1 MAEVLEVNTGICST
15 CNYLVDCPQRLR
27 TENPIWFCENY
38 DDSDGRASANNP
50 GINITIP
57 DEGTHRGNSSP
68 PSAMTA
74 GCHIRRAECGIARNF
89 VSAGEV
95 QTNYSNTW
103 RADFQFAL
111 WRYDPVGARRAESP
125 PSK

>member
-68 PSAMTA
+68 TSST
-74 GCHIRRAECGIARNF
+74 
-89 VSAGEV
+89 
-95 QTNYSNTW
+95 
-103 RADFQFAL
+103 
-111 WRYDPVGARRAESP
+111 PVILGLCVNCTQRDDCRLPHPEGGVWHCEEFR
-125 PSK
+125 

>member
-50 GINITIP
+50 GFNIAIP
-57 DEGTHRGNSSP
+57 DYEVRGENSCLGLSTPVSLGLCVNCAQRDDCRLPHQEGGVWHCEEFS
-68 PSAMTA
+68 
-74 GCHIRRAECGIARNF
+74 
-89 VSAGEV
+89 
-95 QTNYSNTW
+95 
-103 RADFQFAL
+103 
-111 WRYDPVGARRAESP
+111 
-125 PSK
+125 